1 MIKKVFFEQI
11 IRKLMLDFLTPTIT
25 RTHTEK
31 PLYVEYVD
39 NWFLKLVLFYFN
51 KYVFKNHLSTYS
63 R

>member
-39 NWFLKLVLFYFN
+39 N
-51 KYVFKNHLSTYS
+51 
-63 R
+63 